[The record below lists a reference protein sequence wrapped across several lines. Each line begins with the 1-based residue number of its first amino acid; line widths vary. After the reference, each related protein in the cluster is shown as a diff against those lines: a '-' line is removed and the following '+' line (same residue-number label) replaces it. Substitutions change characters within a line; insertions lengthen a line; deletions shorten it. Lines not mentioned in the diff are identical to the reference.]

1 MSEIGIRELKQR
13 ASEILRRVREVN
25 ETFSVT
31 YRGKVVAR
39 IVPVEDSSED
49 RVGGLATWSAMD
61 RLAEEIAAHW
71 PPGGSAT
78 ETVKE
83 QHREL

>member
-1 MSEIGIRELKQR
+1 MAEVGVRELKQR
-13 ASEILRRVREVN
+13 ASEILRRVREVK

-49 RVGGLATWSAMD
+49 QARGLATWSAMD
-61 RLAEEIAAHW
+61 QLAEEIAVLWTA
-71 PPGGSAT
+71 GASAA

-83 QHREL
+83 QRREL